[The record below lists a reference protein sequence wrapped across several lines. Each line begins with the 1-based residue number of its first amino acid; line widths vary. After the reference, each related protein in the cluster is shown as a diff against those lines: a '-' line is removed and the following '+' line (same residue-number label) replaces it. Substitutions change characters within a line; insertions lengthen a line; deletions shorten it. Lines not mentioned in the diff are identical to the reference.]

1 MGTRTD
7 KIERIEIVDVDVV
20 YCDRCGID
28 IPDDSGEPRGLWFE
42 ARLHGDTLNYEDVC
56 PRCDGVL
63 VRLFKE
69 AGPVRAAKAPQEPS
83 QPTPA
88 ADPTEGT
95 GEAGDGAETGAQ
107 DGGE

>member
-28 IPDDSGEPRGLWFE
+28 IPDDSGEPRGMWFE
-42 ARLHGDTLNYEDVC
+42 SHLHGDTLNYEDVC

-63 VRLFKE
+63 VRLFRE
-69 AGPVRAAKAPQEPS
+69 AGPVRAAKAPQDP
-83 QPTPA
+83 PA
-88 ADPTEGT
+88 AEVDAGA
-95 GEAGDGAETGAQ
+95 GGDGDGAE
-107 DGGE
+107 EVR